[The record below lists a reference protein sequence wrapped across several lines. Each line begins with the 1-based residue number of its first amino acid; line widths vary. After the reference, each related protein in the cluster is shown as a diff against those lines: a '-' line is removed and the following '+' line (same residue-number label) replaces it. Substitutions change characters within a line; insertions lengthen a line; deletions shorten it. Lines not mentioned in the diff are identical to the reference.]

1 MKKTGILILAFVLLI
16 PFFARTQNEGI
27 IPASNVPPTEKQTSH
42 TVAPSQTELTL
53 TPESSGAPASMEAPL
68 RNEGMYL
75 EPGWTH
81 GQVILTNQKILEDIP
96 LRYDIYHQQVQFI
109 RDGDTLAFAKPE
121 EVASIIMD
129 GRKLVYIE
137 LSDEGKVSK
146 GYFEVLSYGDTRLLL
161 RRIVKYHEQRDPQ
174 SNLKED
180 VFVRENLYYI
190 QKPGEMPIPVEFNR
204 TSVLNAFNDKELQVQ
219 EYIETNKLKMK
230 TLEEMKKVLAYYNT
244 LR

>member
-1 MKKTGILILAFVLLI
+1 MKKIRILILAYVIFI
-16 PFFARTQNEGI
+16 PFLARSQNEGI
-27 IPASNVPPTEKQTSH
+27 VPASNVPPTEKQTSH
-42 TVAPSQTELTL
+42 AVTPPKTDLTL

-81 GQVILTNQKILEDIP
+81 GRVILTNQNILEDIP

-109 RDGDTLAFAKPE
+109 RDGDTVAFAKPE

-137 LSDEGKVSK
+137 FSDEGKTGK
-146 GYFEVLSYGDTRLLL
+146 GYFEVLSYGDTKLLL

-180 VFVRENLYYI
+180 VFVRENRYYI
-190 QKPGEMPIPVEFNR
+190 QKPGEMLTPVEFNR

-219 EYIETNKLKMK
+219 EYIENNKLKMK
-230 TLEEMKKVLAYYNT
+230 TLEEMKNVLAYYNT
-244 LR
+244 LK